1 LKSISG
7 SVIFQEHPEVK
18 KELWGGAFWEDV
30 YFARTVGNKVTEEVI
45 RKYIKYNREQE
56 KSPKQLKLF

>member
-1 LKSISG
+1 MSW
-7 SVIFQEHPEVK
+7 P
-18 KELWGGAFWEDV
+18 FWEDV